1 MEGSSFFSLIKR
13 HKLPLI
19 IIPLITVV
27 VTYFLV
33 RKLPDSYSSQAQI
46 STGISDQSQ
55 QLLAKEIAGES
66 QVFQEFSNMLA
77 MIKLQKIANQVSYL
91 LILHDLTS
99 DVPFRPQSK
108 VMRDLNPSARKHAIE
123 VYTRLYQTQKPL
135 QLFDPDQNGLN
146 TVIASMGYDAGSIDA
161 KMSAFRSESSDF
173 INVSFDSENPRLS
186 AFVVNSIIKEFIT
199 YYTALTKE
207 NQRRD
212 VAFLDSLLKTKRI
225 AMDTAVAKL
234 RDYKIKNHI
243 LSLSEQASS
252 LYSQLSDYQ
261 AKKQEALKQV
271 AANSGAI
278 ATIDAKF
285 NPRDRKYAESALTKI
300 NGEILTNQSQLK
312 DLTDSWI
319 TSNYADIYKQ
329 KIDSVR
335 AILTEQINQS
345 SDKYINNP
353 LSSAADLLAKKL
365 SLQVDLSIAR
375 YSIGTLDREIARLNS
390 SLNNLAPHEAV
401 IQSYENEI
409 TTVTKEY
416 EDVLARDN
424 QAAMQADQSVK
435 LQQIDMAM
443 PGGSQGSKKML
454 LTVVSGVVSEVL
466 CLLVLFILFYLDNSI
481 KQPRAL
487 ANKTGLPVLGHLNV
501 IEGETLDLRKL
512 WDVENRNKM
521 QQFKDLLR
529 SIRFEIDQELRGT
542 KVLAITSLK
551 PGEGKTLLSISLAYS
566 YSIIN
571 KKVLLIDGNLDNP
584 SISEAVQPKV
594 FIEDFFR
601 DNAVS
606 DTGINSGIS
615 VLGNR
620 GTDITLLEIENEDI
634 IRDKFTR
641 LKSKYDIIIIEVPA
655 MEALNKAKEWL
666 LFADKTIAVFEA
678 NQTLNEQKNEAITY
692 LKFLGPKFSGWVFNK
707 TTVGNKA

>member
-1 MEGSSFFSLIKR
+1 MEGSDFFSLVKR

-33 RKLPDSYSSQAQI
+33 RNLPDTYSSQAQI
-46 STGISDQSQ
+46 STGISDHSKQI
-55 QLLAKEIAGES
+55 LAKEVAGES

-77 MIKLQKIANQVSYL
+77 IIKLKKITDQVSYM

-99 DVPFRPQSK
+99 DAPFRKPSK
-108 VMRDLNPSARKHAIE
+108 VFRDVNASARRHAIE
-123 VYTRLYQTQKPL
+123 VYTKLYQTHQSL
-135 QLFDPDQNGLN
+135 QLFDRDQNGLN
-146 TVIASMGYDAGSIDA
+146 TLIASMGYDAGSISS
-161 KMSAFRSESSDF
+161 KMSAFRADNSDF
-173 INVSFDSENPRLS
+173 INVSFDSENPKLS
-186 AFVVNSIIKEFIT
+186 AFVVNSIVKEFIS
-199 YYTALTKE
+199 YYSSLVKE
-207 NQRRD
+207 NQRKS
-212 VAFLDSLLKTKRI
+212 VVFLDSLLKRKK
-225 AMDTAVAKL
+225 AVMDSATAKL

-243 LSLSEQASS
+243 LSLTEQASS

-261 AKKQEALKQV
+261 AKKQQALKDV
-271 AANSGAI
+271 AANTGAI
-278 ATIDAKF
+278 AAIDSKF

-300 NGEILTNQSQLK
+300 NGEILTTQSQLK
-312 DLTDSWI
+312 DLTDAWI
-319 TSNYADIYKQ
+319 KSNYSDFYKQ

-335 AILTEQINQS
+335 ALMTTQINQS
-345 SDKYINNP
+345 SDRNINNP
-353 LSSAADLLAKKL
+353 LSSTTDLVSRKL
-365 SLQVDLSIAR
+365 TLQVDLNIAK
-375 YSIGTLDREIARLNS
+375 YSIGTLNSEIARLNS

-416 EDVLARDN
+416 EDVLAKDN

-443 PGGSQGSKKML
+443 PGAAAGSKKML
-454 LTVVSGVVSEVL
+454 LTVVSGIVSEVL
-466 CLLVLFILFYLDNSI
+466 CLLVLFILFYLDDSI
-481 KQPRAL
+481 KQPKVL

-501 IEGETLDLRKL
+501 IEGETLDLKKL

-521 QQFKDLLR
+521 QKFKDLLR

-542 KVLAITSLK
+542 KVLAITSLS
-551 PGEGKTLLSISLAYS
+551 PGEGKTLLAISLAYS

-584 SISEAVQPKV
+584 SISAAVHPKV

-601 DNAVS
+601 DDASN
-606 DTGINSGIS
+606 DTVINSGIS

-634 IRDKFTR
+634 IREKFTK

-655 MEALNKAKEWL
+655 MDALNKAKEWL
-666 LFADKTIAVFEA
+666 LFADKTVAVFEA
-678 NQTLNEQKNEAITY
+678 NQTLNEPKNEAITY
-692 LKFLGPKFSGWVFNK
+692 LKFLGSKFSGWIFNK
-707 TTVGNKA
+707 TIVGKNA